1 MCAVFFTKLGVYRE
15 DANNGGEEQHRR
27 RRVQGIG
34 LILRIHVQ
42 GGHGEVSTGVGL
54 VWWRRGRVI
63 GAVVVVVV
71 ACAVVVGTVV
81 GTVVVV
87 GAIGRSIVAGIIV
100 GREEIVVFIEN
111 GRSCF

>member
-1 MCAVFFTKLGVYRE
+1 VCRFFTKLGVYRE

-42 GGHGEVSTGVGL
+42 GGHGEVSTGAGL

-63 GAVVVVVV
+63 GAVVV
-71 ACAVVVGTVV
+71 ACAVV

-87 GAIGRSIVAGIIV
+87 GGGGAIGRSIVAGIIV